1 MSSPTHCPKCQSDS
15 IYNDGMLWI
24 CPICSHEWNPDS
36 SAPAAG
42 SEPAVESADTGIRD
56 ANGTALAN
64 GDSVTVLKELK
75 IKGASSSI
83 KVGTK
88 VRNIRLVEGATDGH
102 NIVCKI
108 EGVGT
113 IHLKSEFVRKA

>member
-1 MSSPTHCPKCQSDS
+1 VSQPTHCPKCQSEDVYS
-15 IYNDGMLWI
+15 DGTLWI
-24 CPICSHEWNPDS
+24 CPICSHEWNPEAAA
-36 SAPAAG
+36 APQEAVDAA
-42 SEPAVESADTGIRD
+42 EDATIRD
-56 ANGTALAN
+56 ANGAALAD

-88 VRNIRLVEGATDGH
+88 VKNVRLVEGATDGH
-102 NIVCKI
+102 NLVCKI
-108 EGVGT
+108 DGVGT

>member
-1 MSSPTHCPKCQSDS
+1 MSQPTHCPKCNCED
-15 IYNDGMLWI
+15 IYPDGTLWI
-24 CPICSHEWNPDS
+24 CPICAHEWNPET
-36 SAPAAG
+36 AAAAQ
-42 SEPAVESADTGIRD
+42 STMEEADDDTIRD
-56 ANGTALAN
+56 ANGTQLAN

-75 IKGASSSI
+75 IKGAASSI
-83 KVGTK
+83 KSGTK

-108 EGVGT
+108 DGVGT

>member
-1 MSSPTHCPKCQSDS
+1 MYQPSNCPQCQSED
-15 IYNDGMLWI
+15 IYHDGTLWI
-24 CPICSHEWNPDS
+24 CPACSHEWSPQI
-36 SAPAAG
+36 AA
-42 SEPAVESADTGIRD
+42 AVTSTEEVQAFAIRD
-56 ANGTALAN
+56 ANGNALAN

-88 VRNIRLVEGATDGH
+88 VKNIRLVDDATDGH

-108 EGVGT
+108 DGVGT